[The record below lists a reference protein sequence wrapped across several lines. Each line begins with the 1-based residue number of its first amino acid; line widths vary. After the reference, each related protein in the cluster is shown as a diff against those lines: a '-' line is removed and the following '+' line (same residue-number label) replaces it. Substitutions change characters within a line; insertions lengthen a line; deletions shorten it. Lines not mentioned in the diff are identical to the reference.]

1 MVRATRTAVKKMV
14 AGYVLRYVYASRV
27 SDCKAATTIRYDC
40 CEKFGLCGEKEF
52 DRLAKHNP
60 FIECDRVKVKS
71 QVGRVSKVYLRD
83 VNDLGTIVYWLD
95 DGGSFSAD
103 EIELAK

>member
-1 MVRATRTAVKKMV
+1 MVRATRTAVKKMIS
-14 AGYVLRYVYASRV
+14 GYVLRYVHL
-27 SDCKAATTIRYDC
+27 IRRNNEKDAIPLRFDC
-40 CEKFGLCGEKEF
+40 CVKFGLCSGKEF
-52 DRLAKHNP
+52 DRLAEANK

-71 QVGRVSKVYLRD
+71 QFGRVSKVYLRD